1 MIASSSNGEEILRN
15 YTPTPNEAPARP
27 RRARRAPRLLPV
39 PLANS
44 KPHTWHCRTWC
55 GGRAEQGRR
64 LQRLARRRRPRR
76 ACGASPRVDSACI
89 AGVPNHGAG
98 SALARESMTSCS
110 CSEGRARA
118 PRAPRGGSRRGR
130 DSSRP
135 STLLV
140 GSRRGSPAERTAC
153 AGSRAVVG
161 VIPRCKRH
169 SSLLLV
175 PAPQRTQWSVRV
187 SPIHYIHHKVAPDVA
202 GAV

>member
-118 PRAPRGGSRRGR
+118 PRAPRGGRRRGR

-175 PAPQRTQWSVRV
+175 TRIGSHVHVHSVYREGT
-187 SPIHYIHHKVAPDVA
+187 SLAK
-202 GAV
+202 GK